1 MHSVLFVCRVGQGQ
15 HPFVS
20 RKKELQFI
28 RVTRVRIFRCPLCL
42 WNTVKYP
49 QSYISLRVCYVATF
63 CGRLK
68 LYILYHI
75 SDYFKQFN
83 SSLIDKIQFSS
94 ELGASSGLCIH
105 RTFKTWH
112 DIRFKAKS
120 CLFSVT
126 GGAADNRS

>member
-1 MHSVLFVCRVGQGQ
+1 MPALSESDCEISVIVNIV
-15 HPFVS
+15 V
-20 RKKELQFI
+20 
-28 RVTRVRIFRCPLCL
+28 
-42 WNTVKYP
+42 
-49 QSYISLRVCYVATF
+49 RVCYVATF

-105 RTFKTWH
+105 RTFKT
-112 DIRFKAKS
+112 
-120 CLFSVT
+120 
-126 GGAADNRS
+126 